1 MWNNLERRFGRFAIP
16 RLMNYIIGGYAI
28 GYLLYFMY
36 RVTGLNY
43 LAYLALD
50 PYQILHITN
59 GIPVPQVWRL
69 ITWVLIPPFGFTFMD
84 LIFGAIMMVFY
95 WQLGNVLERSWGT
108 FRFNCFIFGGII
120 LTILFAFALYG
131 IDGSVYPVTMQAN
144 AAPLAVWAYSFSFTT
159 NYINMSIFLAFA
171 ICYPD
176 MTVMLYFILPIKMKW
191 MAILYAVITGYELIT
206 GLTAGNFGRV
216 AVILGS
222 LVNFGI
228 FYLSTRDFYRVS
240 PRQVKRRATF
250 RKQTAETNNPFAAAQ
265 GSRQGYRHKCCI
277 CGRTDVTNP
286 ELTFRYCSK
295 CKGNREYCEDHL
307 FTHTHVQ

>member
-120 LTILFAFALYG
+120 CPIWYRWICLSGY
-131 IDGSVYPVTMQAN
+131 N
-144 AAPLAVWAYSFSFTT
+144 AGECCTS
-159 NYINMSIFLAFA
+159 
-171 ICYPD
+171 
-176 MTVMLYFILPIKMKW
+176 
-191 MAILYAVITGYELIT
+191 G
-206 GLTAGNFGRV
+206 GLG
-216 AVILGS
+216 L
-222 LVNFGI
+222 
-228 FYLSTRDFYRVS
+228 
-240 PRQVKRRATF
+240 
-250 RKQTAETNNPFAAAQ
+250 
-265 GSRQGYRHKCCI
+265 
-277 CGRTDVTNP
+277 
-286 ELTFRYCSK
+286 
-295 CKGNREYCEDHL
+295 
-307 FTHTHVQ
+307 